1 MAQRLI
7 GARAVSPYPMLA
19 PRKADDA
26 AKDAEDLQADTEKRS
41 VYENSERIFIISRVE
56 RVE

>member
-7 GARAVSPYPMLA
+7 GARAISPYPILP
-19 PRKADDA
+19 PRKAGDA

-41 VYENSERIFIISRVE
+41 VYENSERIFIISRGLC
-56 RVE
+56 